1 MGVGQVDLA
10 VDADQAERA
19 LLLSL
24 DTREVTHES
33 LPFPFEIR
41 RCIRTTVPSGRP
53 RGDEHD
59 EQGGRCSPPLLEPP
73 GRPPQQRDHEEH
85 ELQIGSNRRQGHQGD
100 QDEEHRSLDMPQRAL
115 LGRCRGSTKL
125 RTNGVTTRT
134 PMASPAHHTAHEP
147 GSSWTGRAPDA
158 TRVPVPTEALMLM
171 LSRAPTKTMAV
182 ASRRRSICRWKPIL

>member
-59 EQGGRCSPPLLEPP
+59 EQGGRRGPRCWNRQAAHPSNGITRNMNCRSVPIAV
-73 GRPPQQRDHEEH
+73 RDTKV
-85 ELQIGSNRRQGHQGD
+85 IRTKSTVA
-100 QDEEHRSLDMPQRAL
+100 STCPQRAL

-134 PMASPAHHTAHEP
+134 PMASPAPHTAHHL
-147 GSSWTGRAPDA
+147 GSS
-158 TRVPVPTEALMLM
+158 
-171 LSRAPTKTMAV
+171 
-182 ASRRRSICRWKPIL
+182 